1 MRHAIGRLAL
11 ALGLLASGLATE
23 AGAVL
28 TINLAWV
35 RMSPGGHSAEAYM
48 QVTSSEDARLVEVRS
63 FAAKAASLRAAG
75 GKAALRELPL
85 PAKVDVDLRPGG
97 YHIALEGL
105 TRPLK
110 LGEHVPLTLIFEGPG
125 KVRQEILVGAE
136 VATLGDRGRGA
147 SHKYDAQRR
156 RLDWRRFGLSRSMSA
171 WTCSRLRA

>member
-1 MRHAIGRLAL
+1 MRHAIGRCAL

-35 RMSPGGHSAEAYM
+35 RMAPDARSAEAYM
-48 QVTSSEDARLVEVRS
+48 QVTSSEAVKLVEVRS
-63 FAAKAASLRAAG
+63 FAAKSASLRTSPPRN
-75 GKAALRELPL
+75 LLVREIAL

-97 YHIALEGL
+97 LHIALDGL

-125 KVRQEILVGAE
+125 KARQEILVGAE
-136 VATLGDRGRGA
+136 V
-147 SHKYDAQRR
+147 
-156 RLDWRRFGLSRSMSA
+156 
-171 WTCSRLRA
+171 RLRSAIEDEGHPHKH

>member
-1 MRHAIGRLAL
+1 MQHAIRRCAL
-11 ALGLLASGLATE
+11 ALGLLASCLATE

-35 RMSPGGHSAEAYM
+35 RMAPDSRSAEAYM
-48 QVTSSEDARLVEVRS
+48 QVTSSEAVKLVEVRS
-63 FAAKAASLRAAG
+63 FAAKSASLRTSPPRN
-75 GKAALRELPL
+75 LLVREIAL

-97 YHIALEGL
+97 LHIALDGL

-136 VATLGDRGRGA
+136 V
-147 SHKYDAQRR
+147 
-156 RLDWRRFGLSRSMSA
+156 
-171 WTCSRLRA
+171 RLRSAIEDEGRPHKH

>member
-1 MRHAIGRLAL
+1 MRHAIGRCAL
-11 ALGLLASGLATE
+11 ALGLLASGLAID

-48 QVTSSEDARLVEVRS
+48 QVTSSEDAKLVEVRS

-75 GKAALRELPL
+75 PGKAALREIPL
-85 PAKVDVDLRPGG
+85 PARVDVDLRPGG
-97 YHIALEGL
+97 YRIALDGL

-125 KVRQEILVGAE
+125 KARQEILVGAE
-136 VATLGDRGRGA
+136 V
-147 SHKYDAQRR
+147 
-156 RLDWRRFGLSRSMSA
+156 
-171 WTCSRLRA
+171 RLRSAVEDEGHPHKH